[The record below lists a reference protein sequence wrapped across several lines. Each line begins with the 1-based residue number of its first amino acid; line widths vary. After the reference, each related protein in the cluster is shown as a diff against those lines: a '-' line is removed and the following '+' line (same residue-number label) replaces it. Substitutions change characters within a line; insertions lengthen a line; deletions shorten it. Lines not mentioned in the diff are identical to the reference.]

1 MNNVVMIVRK
11 SGLDDL
17 LKNLLNEIV
26 EHKILLRIMEDED
39 FDNYIKTK

>member
-1 MNNVVMIVRK
+1 MNSVVIIVRK

>member
-39 FDNYIKTK
+39 FDNYIKIK